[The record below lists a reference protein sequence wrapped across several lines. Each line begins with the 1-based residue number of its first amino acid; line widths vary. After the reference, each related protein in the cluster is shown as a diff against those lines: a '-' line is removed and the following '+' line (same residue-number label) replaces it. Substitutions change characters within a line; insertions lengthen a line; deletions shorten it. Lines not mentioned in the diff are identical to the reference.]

1 MTRAF
6 TLLAVLVLALSTIGP
21 APAAERFR
29 SVEQG
34 AASGVWT
41 GIIPDGYPVN
51 IYTWRLRTD
60 GTYVED
66 GEHFLTKARVQPTLS
81 GRWTVSGAHM
91 TMTQD
96 TVGFV
101 FEGTLRD
108 DRYYGTLYLKG
119 GKFSRFCALKGTVA
133 PTSCENNLYLSSLA
147 PGQTIATAIH

>member
-1 MTRAF
+1 MTRGL
-6 TLLAVLVLALSTIGP
+6 TLLAMLVLAISLIGP
-21 APAAERFR
+21 ATALERFR
-29 SVEQG
+29 SAEQG
-34 AASGVWT
+34 AAAGVWT
-41 GIIPDGYPVN
+41 GIIPDGYPVFV
-51 IYTWRLRTD
+51 YTWRLKTD

-81 GRWTVSGAHM
+81 GRWTVTGTHM

-108 DRYYGTLYLKG
+108 DRYYGMLYLKG
-119 GKFSRFCALKGTVA
+119 GKYSRFCAIKGTVA

-147 PGQTIATAIH
+147 PAHTIAAAIH